1 MWAQWKDFRLGED
14 YDEPDIVEQL
24 INEFVKQGVDEKFTA
39 HTLPYTS
46 TEAQHHVENDI
57 KEMEKWGIE
66 VQFYHP
72 AKKDIVSWGKKD
84 YGWRQL
90 VQEFE
95 QGKRKDGG
103 YIQSSLASVEEVLNG
118 I

>member
-1 MWAQWKDFRLGED
+1 MDAK
-14 YDEPDIVEQL
+14 I
-24 INEFVKQGVDEKFTA
+24 K
-39 HTLPYTS
+39 
-46 TEAQHHVENDI
+46 NDI

-72 AKKDIVSWGKKD
+72 VKKDIVSWGKKD

-95 QGKRKDGG
+95 KGKRKDGG
-103 YIQSSLASVEEVLNG
+103 YIQSSLASVDEVLNG